1 MEREKLNEILNKL
14 SSKRES
20 HPNFTSLWSNYLNLK
35 CYSFL
40 QEINTLESILKDL
53 DSQPDI
59 NLNNVNTILNFQR

>member
-14 SSKRES
+14 NSKRQS
-20 HPNFTSLWSNYLNLK
+20 HPNFCSLWSNYLNIK
-35 CYSFL
+35 SNSFL
-40 QEINTLESILKDL
+40 KEINTLESILKDL